1 MQRES
6 TEWLVPVL
14 LAIGAAVALWYYWTA
29 VSDAPPAS
37 PVEAP
42 VQTAADPEP
51 EPLAGP
57 RHPIP
62 AIESADEPELR
73 PLPPLDESDEYFR
86 MEIVDLYGATV
97 DDVLVATGLIERLV
111 TTVDNLPRAHVAE
124 RVRPITGLGSQ
135 FQVDGQDESGMFTLS
150 SDNYRRYDILV
161 GLVATTNMD
170 QLVETYRR
178 YYPLFQSA
186 YVGLGYPD
194 GYFNDR
200 LVEVIDHLLTTPDS
214 GDNVQLVRPHV
225 LYKFEDPALESLS
238 SGQKLL
244 LRMGDQHAA
253 SVKAVLQDLRDRIVE
268 F

>member
-6 TEWLVPVL
+6 TEWLIPGL
-14 LAIGAAVALWYYWTA
+14 LAIGAAIALWYYWTG
-29 VSDAPPAS
+29 VSQPPPTL
-37 PVEAP
+37 PVEVPA
-42 VQTAADPEP
+42 QATPEP

-73 PLPPLDESDEYFR
+73 PLPSLDESDEYFK
-86 MEIVDLYGATV
+86 MEIVDLYGETV
-97 DDVLVATGLIERLV
+97 GDVLVATGLIERMV
-111 TTVDNLPRAHVAE
+111 ATIDNLPRAHVAE
-124 RVRPITGLGSQ
+124 RIRPVSGLSSQ
-135 FQVDGQDESGMFTLS
+135 FQIDGQDESGMFTLS

-161 GLVATTNMD
+161 GLVAATDMD
-170 QLVETYRR
+170 QFVDTYRR
-178 YYPLFQSA
+178 FYPLFQSA

-200 LVEVIDHLLTTPDS
+200 LVEVIDHLLVTPES
-214 GDNVQLVRPHV
+214 GNNVRLVRPHV
-225 LYKFEDPALESLS
+225 LYKFEDPALEGLS

-244 LRMGDQHAA
+244 LRMGDEHAVT
-253 SVKAVLQDLRDRIVE
+253 VKEILQNMRDRIVE